1 MSLKLNRKRIRKK
14 IIGFNFTALFFFLLS
29 CISFTFAWF
38 AYSNVVNTNI
48 EIGVSAWHIEF
59 SEEINEI
66 SNEIPIKIDS
76 FYPGSEKYTKT
87 IEIYNKGDIDAEF
100 SYKINY
106 LRIFEQEFEVENQD
120 ELFDQ
125 LSHNYPFVFNI
136 SNDSSFIK
144 ANESIIFNIAAE
156 WPLDSGDDIKD
167 GKWGNDAYKFIEA
180 ENKKIETNPEYEIRP
195 VIEITIELNTKQYI
209 EENTNITDNRF
220 LYGNIYSFN
229 INNLEM
235 CNVGEDDCYNFYV
248 IDKNNKLSD
257 EVVTF
262 IIDSNSTIGAGT
274 YSEVMNMSSDKYK
287 VPKTEQLL
295 EAISIDIVDSTIVL
309 PNISERIVGNVSYN
323 GRTINILNNVS
334 SKKGYIKFNKN
345 YFNNLSSSTCYWT
358 SMEYDSEQAYAI
370 SNLDNNSIKIYGEN
384 KDSICKFIPIIEI
397 NKNKIIN

>member
-1 MSLKLNRKRIRKK
+1 
-14 IIGFNFTALFFFLLS
+14 
-29 CISFTFAWF
+29 
-38 AYSNVVNTNI
+38 
-48 EIGVSAWHIEF
+48 
-59 SEEINEI
+59 
-66 SNEIPIKIDS
+66 
-76 FYPGSEKYTKT
+76 
-87 IEIYNKGDIDAEF
+87 
-100 SYKINY
+100 
-106 LRIFEQEFEVENQD
+106 
-120 ELFDQ
+120 
-125 LSHNYPFVFNI
+125 
-136 SNDSSFIK
+136 
-144 ANESIIFNIAAE
+144 
-156 WPLDSGDDIKD
+156 
-167 GKWGNDAYKFIEA
+167 
-180 ENKKIETNPEYEIRP
+180 
-195 VIEITIELNTKQYI
+195 
-209 EENTNITDNRF
+209 
-220 LYGNIYSFN
+220 
-229 INNLEM
+229 M